1 MAEHGNPSVPIPV
14 SKPLRETLRRWPQ
27 WSSKLQ
33 SEPHLKGS
41 LNSGLS
47 HQTYLV
53 GNDETLF
60 AVRIENHGSRA
71 LAMTREQEIFLMGLV
86 DNLAPGIVWADSA
99 SLVTAYIEGEPWQP
113 IQNLDVLCQSLHQ
126 LHSQNCELPS
136 FDLLRHCDRY
146 WDSVI
151 QSSGKQL
158 PPDSIRL
165 FAQARHALV
174 KILDEHPDQ
183 CLCHNDLNPDNIL
196 YRNST
201 FYFLDWEY
209 ACYNSPYFELAS
221 LAEFFNLSEKQTQL
235 LSNTYWSNSGLK
247 SLKTK
252 SETSH
257 HNSLKLF
264 RFVVRFTEW
273 LWLTLKQPEYVDKC
287 EKRLKNLL
295 NALQD

>member
-1 MAEHGNPSVPIPV
+1 MAEDCNPSMPIPV
-14 SKPLRETLRRWPQ
+14 PDPLRETLRRWPQ
-27 WSSKLQ
+27 WSAGLQ
-33 SEPHLKGS
+33 SEPQLKGS

-53 GNDETLF
+53 GNDQTLF
-60 AVRIENHGSRA
+60 AVRIENHESRT
-71 LAMTREQEIFLMGLV
+71 LAMAREQEIYLMGLV

-99 SLVTAYIEGEPWQP
+99 SLVTTYIEGAPWQP
-113 IQNLDVLCQSLHQ
+113 TQDLDVLCQSLHQ
-126 LHSQNCELPS
+126 LHSQNCDLPG
-136 FDLLRHCDRY
+136 FDLLRHCDYY
-146 WDSVI
+146 WNSLI
-151 QSSGKQL
+151 QLAGKPL
-158 PPDSIRL
+158 PADTVNL

-174 KILDEHPDQ
+174 KILGEHPDQ

-221 LAEFFNLSEKQTQL
+221 LAEFFNLSETQTQR
-235 LSNTYWSNSGLK
+235 LSNTYWRNSGLK

-273 LWLTLKQPEYVDKC
+273 LWLNLKQPEYVHDC
-287 EKRLKNLL
+287 EKHLKNLL